1 MNKVIIEPPYRPE
14 NVRIKQGVKEDESTL
29 KNLNHIRK
37 IVSVSFLGGGA
48 EIEGFVEIYRDRDPK
63 VMQTVSF
70 DWFLSGLGRIINL
83 EFCY

>member
-37 IVSVSFLGGGA
+37 IVSVSFFGGGA
-48 EIEGFVEIYRDRDPK
+48 ANGF
-63 VMQTVSF
+63 F
-70 DWFLSGLGRIINL
+70 F
-83 EFCY
+83 

>member
-37 IVSVSFLGGGA
+37 IVSVSCGSANEF
-48 EIEGFVEIYRDRDPK
+48 FFFFEIYR
-63 VMQTVSF
+63 
-70 DWFLSGLGRIINL
+70 
-83 EFCY
+83 E

>member
-48 EIEGFVEIYRDRDPK
+48 EIEGFFEIYRDRDLK
-63 VMQTVSF
+63 LMV
-70 DWFLSGLGRIINL
+70 GK
-83 EFCY
+83 

>member
-1 MNKVIIEPPYRPE
+1 MKKIIYKYNLFFRIDEILWHGEKILVMNKVIIEPPYRPE

-48 EIEGFVEIYRDRDPK
+48 ANGVF
-63 VMQTVSF
+63 F
-70 DWFLSGLGRIINL
+70 
-83 EFCY
+83 